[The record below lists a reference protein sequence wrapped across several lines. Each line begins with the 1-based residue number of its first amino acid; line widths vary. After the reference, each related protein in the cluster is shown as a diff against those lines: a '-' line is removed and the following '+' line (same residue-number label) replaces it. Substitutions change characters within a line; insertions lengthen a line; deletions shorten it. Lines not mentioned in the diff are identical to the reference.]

1 MNFEQFSQTIE
12 SKSAEIKNEQQD
24 LSLRL
29 QALEQKQTGNIH
41 GATTAQG
48 LNLKSVTDGLASSG
62 NLTVKA
68 TVPMAK
74 SILLQG
80 STAGFIAPTHQN
92 LGITAANDSASLA
105 SQLPSFGIE
114 GSVIHFTRLSIDDV
128 AGEQG
133 LEGNLKKELNAVATP
148 VEAESRTWAG
158 WLKIST
164 QALSDQRNIEA
175 AINTVMTET
184 VLRALSSHSVAVAT
198 AEGTAGTSG
207 ASPLISALTA
217 AAMIESRGYKA
228 NVFVNPIDYIGMVLS
243 QDSNGQ
249 FVQFPQA
256 FTAALRPASGVTAGT
271 YLATAANG
279 DGVSL
284 AMKEG
289 INLDIGCVNDD
300 FTRNV
305 RTLLIEARGLAIV
318 KNPSL
323 VITGSLASVKAK

>member
-1 MNFEQFSQTIE
+1 MEYNQQVLKALEEKGAQFSE
-12 SKSAEIKNEQQD
+12 LAARVMD
-24 LSLRL
+24 
-29 QALEQKQTGNIH
+29 LEQKSVGNVH

-48 LNLKSVTDGLASSG
+48 LNLKSVVDGLASSG
-62 NLTVKA
+62 NLTVK
-68 TVPMAK
+68 TSVPMAK

-92 LGITAANDSASLA
+92 LGITTANDSASLA

-114 GSVIHFTRLSIDDV
+114 GSVIHFTRLSSDDV

-133 LEGNLKKELNAVATP
+133 LEGNSKKELTAVATP

-158 WLKIST
+158 WLKVST
-164 QALSDQRNIEA
+164 QSLNDQRNIEA
-175 AINTVMTET
+175 AINTVMAET
-184 VLRALSSHSVAVAT
+184 VLRALSAHAVQVAT
-198 AEGTAGTSG
+198 AEGTSGTSG
-207 ASPLISALTA
+207 ATPLVSALTA

-228 NVFVNPIDYIGMVLS
+228 NVFVNPVDYIAMVLS
-243 QDSNGQ
+243 QDTNGQ
-249 FVQFPQA
+249 FIQFPQA
-256 FTAALRPASGVTAGT
+256 FTAALRPAAGVTAGT

-323 VITGSLASVKAK
+323 VITGSLAKATAK

>member
-1 MNFEQFSQTIE
+1 MEYNQQVLKALEEKGAQFSE
-12 SKSAEIKNEQQD
+12 LASRVMS
-24 LSLRL
+24 
-29 QALEQKQTGNIH
+29 LEQKQTGNIH

-80 STAGFIAPTHQN
+80 SSAGFIAPTHQN
-92 LGITAANDSASLA
+92 LGIVTANDSASLA

-114 GSVIHFTRLSIDDV
+114 GSVIHFTRLSSDDV

-164 QALSDQRNIEA
+164 QALSDHRNIEA

-184 VLRALSSHSVAVAT
+184 VLRALSAHAVQVAT
-198 AEGTAGTSG
+198 AEGTSGTSG

-228 NVFVNPIDYIGMVLS
+228 NVFINPIDYIGMVLS

-249 FVQFPQA
+249 FVQFPSA
-256 FTAALRPASGVTAGT
+256 FVAALRPASGVTAGT

-289 INLDIGCVNDD
+289 INLDIGTVNDD
-300 FTRNV
+300 FQKNI

-323 VITGSLASVKAK
+323 VITGLLAKAVAAK

>member
-1 MNFEQFSQTIE
+1 MEYNQQVLKALEEKGAQFSE
-12 SKSAEIKNEQQD
+12 LAARVMD
-24 LSLRL
+24 
-29 QALEQKQTGNIH
+29 LEQKSVGNVH

-48 LNLKSVTDGLASSG
+48 LNLKSVVDGLASSG
-62 NLTVKA
+62 NLTVK
-68 TVPMAK
+68 TSVPMAK

-92 LGITAANDSASLA
+92 LGITTANDSASLA

-114 GSVIHFTRLSIDDV
+114 GSVIHFTRLSSDDV

-133 LEGNLKKELNAVATP
+133 LEGNSKKELTAVATP

-158 WLKIST
+158 WLKVST
-164 QALSDQRNIEA
+164 QSLNDQRNIEA
-175 AINTVMTET
+175 AINTVMAET
-184 VLRALSSHSVAVAT
+184 VLRALSAHAVQVAT
-198 AEGTAGTSG
+198 TEGTSGTSG
-207 ASPLISALTA
+207 ATPLVSALTA

-228 NVFVNPIDYIGMVLS
+228 NVFVNPVDYIAMVLS

-249 FVQFPQA
+249 FIQFPQA
-256 FTAALRPASGVTAGT
+256 FTAALRPAAGVTAGT

-323 VITGSLASVKAK
+323 VITGSLAKATAK